1 MPMEVG
7 MCAWWEKAALKVKLL
22 CNMTILPCLAGTLE
36 SRSLAM
42 DRKGGGR
49 VHLKLD
55 SGLGPKANKYH
66 EGTVK
71 RTLKRKLNVHEI
83 AANNAYDVLSCF
95 TRLECIDTCM
105 HCYFVASSSVFCTL
119 CLVRFLG
126 HVAFPISAAHYLW
139 PGLVVL
145 HFMLSL
151 LLGCAH
157 ASDPLSCW
165 TRVLGNC
172 ACKISY
178 DPS

>member
-1 MPMEVG
+1 
-7 MCAWWEKAALKVKLL
+7 MCIED
-22 CNMTILPCLAGTLE
+22 
-36 SRSLAM
+36 SRSLGFE
-42 DRKGGGR
+42 RKIVGKF
-49 VHLKLD
+49 HSKLNT
-55 SGLGPKANKYH
+55 SLRPIENKYH
-66 EGTVK
+66 EGTVN
-71 RTLKRKLNVHEI
+71 RTLKRKLNVNAN
-83 AANNAYDVLSCF
+83 AANKAYDYLSCF
-95 TRLECIDTCM
+95 TRLECIDTGM
-105 HCYFVASSSVFCTL
+105 HCYFVASSSVFCSL

-165 TRVLGNC
+165 TRMLGNC
-172 ACKISY
+172 ACQISY